1 MDTTSLHA
9 MVLPIIVPPPWVLLH
24 AFREIKR
31 SQLGRKEDDCSE
43 MHGPY
48 RSDCILYERLPQENT
63 VAGSATLQTNF
74 GEFTLNCLTELSK
87 AQCST
92 EKQWHRVRDAH
103 RTMVTFPSSESPLRP
118 TCATPCNKFFETP
131 MAEKHNLGDQLNKS
145 DTINSADGMQSG
157 SHFKGFERV
166 ERGFCCPYCTKRFTS
181 NSGLKQH
188 MHIHSSFKP
197 FTCQV
202 CHKSYTQFSNL
213 CRHKRLHKRCRQRMP
228 CSECGHEFANSYSLL
243 KHQIL
248 WGCRCRAVRR
258 RGAMYSRKRDATPQ
272 LVSNQTSETNAEEV
286 VPNLKS
292 EMVSPVYHDIS
303 RLLHS
308 KLRHYNRATHKKEE
322 SATGYSGEASHLQLD
337 EGELSAMTSPSTAR
351 LHFSSLGSPA
361 VTLYPCL
368 AAMPPERNTRAEIL
382 SDCPSLDRRVLEA
395 EVGFEPRTFW
405 SVNSRSNH

>member
-9 MVLPIIVPPPWVLLH
+9 MILPIIVPPPWVLLH

-31 SQLGRKEDDCSE
+31 SQVVRKADDCSE
-43 MHGPY
+43 MQRPY
-48 RSDCILYERLPQENT
+48 RSDCVLAERLLQENA
-63 VAGSATLQTNF
+63 VAGSASFLTNF
-74 GEFTLNCLTELSK
+74 GEFTLNCLPELSK
-87 AQCST
+87 TQCATAKQWYRERDTHPAVVAFPSSGRPACAPPSNKFLEPPKT
-92 EKQWHRVRDAH
+92 EKQN
-103 RTMVTFPSSESPLRP
+103 P
-118 TCATPCNKFFETP
+118 
-131 MAEKHNLGDQLNKS
+131 GDRLNMS
-145 DTINSADGMQSG
+145 DTMNSADGKQIG
-157 SHFKGFERV
+157 SHFKRFERM

-258 RGAMYSRKRDATPQ
+258 RGAMYSRKRDAIPQ
-272 LVSNQTSETNAEEV
+272 LVSNQSSESSAKEV
-286 VPNLKS
+286 VPNMKS
-292 EMVSPVYHDIS
+292 ELPSPVYPDSS

-308 KLRHYNRATHKKEE
+308 KLRHYNPSKNNKEE
-322 SATGYSGEASHLQLD
+322 SAIGYSREGLHSQLGD
-337 EGELSAMTSPSTAR
+337 SELPLLPSQSTAR
-351 LHFSSLGSPA
+351 LHFS
-361 VTLYPCL
+361 
-368 AAMPPERNTRAEIL
+368 
-382 SDCPSLDRRVLEA
+382 
-395 EVGFEPRTFW
+395 
-405 SVNSRSNH
+405 

>member
-1 MDTTSLHA
+1 MI
-9 MVLPIIVPPPWVLLH
+9 LPIIVPPPWVLLH

-31 SQLGRKEDDCSE
+31 SQVVRKEDDCSE
-43 MHGPY
+43 LQRPY
-48 RSDCILYERLPQENT
+48 RSDCILYERLLQENT
-63 VAGSATLQTNF
+63 ATGSAASLTNF

-87 AQCST
+87 ARCTTAKLWS
-92 EKQWHRVRDAH
+92 RGRDT
-103 RTMVTFPSSESPLRP
+103 RTAMVAVPSSGS
-118 TCATPCNKFFETP
+118 ATPCNKFFESP
-131 MAEKHNLGDQLNKS
+131 MAEKQNLGDRLYMS
-145 DTINSADGMQSG
+145 DTINSADGVQSG
-157 SHFKGFERV
+157 SHFRGFERI

-258 RGAMYSRKRDATPQ
+258 RGAMCARKQDATPQ
-272 LVSNQTSETNAEEV
+272 RVSKQASETNTEEV
-286 VPNLKS
+286 VPNLKP
-292 EMVSPVYHDIS
+292 EMTSPVYPDIS

-308 KLRHYNRATHKKEE
+308 KSRHYNRSTHKKEE
-322 SATGYSGEASHLQLD
+322 SATGYPREDLHSQLD
-337 EGELSAMTSPSTAR
+337 DSELSALPSQSTAR
-351 LHFSSLGSPA
+351 LHFS
-361 VTLYPCL
+361 
-368 AAMPPERNTRAEIL
+368 
-382 SDCPSLDRRVLEA
+382 
-395 EVGFEPRTFW
+395 
-405 SVNSRSNH
+405 

>member
-1 MDTTSLHA
+1 MLKQINITQVEYLSRSVKPASDGYNFFARYGFSHHCSPTLGTFACLPGNKTKSTGQEGGRLFGNARTISFGLYFVSTVRIVGFFLSIRTST
-9 MVLPIIVPPPWVLLH
+9 
-24 AFREIKR
+24 
-31 SQLGRKEDDCSE
+31 GSE
-43 MHGPY
+43 PGLNSSIY
-48 RSDCILYERLPQENT
+48 FSKYERLPQENT

-74 GEFTLNCLTELSK
+74 GELTLNCLTELSK
-87 AQCST
+87 AQSST

-248 WGCRCRAVRR
+248 WGCRCRTVRR
-258 RGAMYSRKRDATPQ
+258 RGAMYTRKRDATPQ

-351 LHFSSLGSPA
+351 LHF
-361 VTLYPCL
+361 
-368 AAMPPERNTRAEIL
+368 
-382 SDCPSLDRRVLEA
+382 
-395 EVGFEPRTFW
+395 
-405 SVNSRSNH
+405 